1 MTVLTVVT
9 LKAVTVTLNVTV
21 FLHVSTYDFA
31 LEVTFE
37 TVKVKVTV
45 TVTVVDCGLT
55 SDQDL

>member
-1 MTVLTVVT
+1 MM
-9 LKAVTVTLNVTV
+9 AQNDRAGEYINIR
-21 FLHVSTYDFA
+21 YDFA
-31 LEVTFE
+31 LEVTFG